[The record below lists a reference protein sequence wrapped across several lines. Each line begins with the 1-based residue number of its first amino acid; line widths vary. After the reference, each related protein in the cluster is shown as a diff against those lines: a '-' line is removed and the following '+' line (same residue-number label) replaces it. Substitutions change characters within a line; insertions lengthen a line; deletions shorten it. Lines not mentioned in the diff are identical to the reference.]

1 MSRVV
6 AIDLG
11 SQRIGIAASDP
22 GRVLAS
28 PHSVLQRGR
37 DHDDDHRRIA
47 ALVEELEA
55 EQVVVGLPLSLD
67 GREGPAAMAVRH
79 EIEELRG
86 VVMVPI
92 EAWDERLS
100 TVSAARGM
108 RARGVKAKAGRRTI
122 DQEAAAVIL
131 QSWLDARG

>member
-6 AIDLG
+6 AVDLG

-37 DHDDDHRRIA
+37 EHLDDHRRIA
-47 ALVEELEA
+47 AVVEELAA

-67 GREGPAAMAVRH
+67 GSEGPAATAVRH